1 MPHFCIFYGVDSIAL
16 KPTKKPIPCRGS
28 RFDPIAK
35 LMSSYSVPAI
45 VSTLKPVYGG
55 VSENIEGKFDYGLE
69 KKIHIID
76 CRFALTVRLIQF
88 YKRRGSAHDGKEDS

>member
-1 MPHFCIFYGVDSIAL
+1 MSRFCIASDVATAAL
-16 KPTKKPIPCRGS
+16 KLAKTPIPCRGS
-28 RFDPIAK
+28 RFTPIAK

-45 VSTLKPVYGG
+45 VSTLEPVYGG

-76 CRFALTVRLIQF
+76 CRFALTVRLFQF

>member
-1 MPHFCIFYGVDSIAL
+1 MSRFCIFYGVGSIAL
-16 KPTKKPIPCRGS
+16 KPTKTPIPCQGS
-28 RFDPIAK
+28 RFTPIAK
-35 LMSSYSVPAI
+35 PMSSYSVPAI

-88 YKRRGSAHDGKEDS
+88 YKRRRSAHDGKKDS